1 MKYWIVLIIPL
12 ILYLIGSGLIISL
25 PNDSV
30 YRFYMRIIFR
40 AGTIGSSLLFG
51 LAFFVISKNVASVKV
66 KDYLIIT
73 AVGISTVGI
82 ANEISGLQ
90 QTYGVAAH
98 SLVLLFSY
106 LVGLGLYSSAIFL
119 SQDGK
124 LRTSIRKTALE
135 QSKLLVNIGAIQLK
149 QEIERK
155 VLGAAK
161 QQEETLTGQSGV
173 QSSLTDE
180 EMQYYLSNV
189 LRDIKV
195 IKNYEDILKKEKEI
209 MEESSEFLVC
219 FRFSG
224 IRLSYN
230 NYFEIYKKLMDKY
243 RNGEHRG
250 IRWVT
255 TVDKNSMDLIKEFLK
270 IGVQMR
276 HVKEIPPIDF
286 ALSDKEMLAMIH
298 AIENRSNSDVDNN
311 DGDTMQNLLVT
322 SEPAYI
328 DHFVSIFREL
338 WNNGLDA
345 KDRIIVIEEGL
356 EPEFLEVITDHE
368 KAGRILVDLTTSIM
382 EEALVLLPNDKAML
396 RVDKLGVVEHLINA
410 SKNGAAIKI
419 ICPTTENNINIIKR
433 IEKYAPQI
441 GILNGNEST
450 VGMVITDN
458 SKYIR
463 VEMNQPDAEIFIQA
477 IGFTIYS
484 NSKSSVNSYK
494 SIFELL
500 WKERVLNDELKKADI
515 MQKEFISIAAHEL
528 RSPIQPILASSQL
541 LHSSDMDKI
550 KQKEF
555 TNIIIRNAKR
565 LQSLS
570 QNILDA
576 SRIESKTLELYKDC
590 VILND
595 LISSSIEDV
604 QKTSGVINNNNNNIN
619 VKIEIDCDND
629 CKDVIVDVDS
639 DKIIQVL
646 SNLLSNAV
654 KFTQNGNIS
663 IQIKRAENN
672 QAIVSTRDY
681 GTGINSKILPRLFE
695 KFVTDSNKGTGL
707 GLYISKGI
715 IEAHGG
721 RIWAEN
727 NKDDKG
733 ATFSFSLPLKD

>member
-1 MKYWIVLIIPL
+1 
-12 ILYLIGSGLIISL
+12 
-25 PNDSV
+25 
-30 YRFYMRIIFR
+30 
-40 AGTIGSSLLFG
+40 
-51 LAFFVISKNVASVKV
+51 
-66 KDYLIIT
+66 
-73 AVGISTVGI
+73 
-82 ANEISGLQ
+82 
-90 QTYGVAAH
+90 
-98 SLVLLFSY
+98 
-106 LVGLGLYSSAIFL
+106 
-119 SQDGK
+119 
-124 LRTSIRKTALE
+124 
-135 QSKLLVNIGAIQLK
+135 
-149 QEIERK
+149 
-155 VLGAAK
+155 
-161 QQEETLTGQSGV
+161 
-173 QSSLTDE
+173 
-180 EMQYYLSNV
+180 
-189 LRDIKV
+189 
-195 IKNYEDILKKEKEI
+195 
-209 MEESSEFLVC
+209 
-219 FRFSG
+219 
-224 IRLSYN
+224 
-230 NYFEIYKKLMDKY
+230 
-243 RNGEHRG
+243 
-250 IRWVT
+250 
-255 TVDKNSMDLIKEFLK
+255 
-270 IGVQMR
+270 
-276 HVKEIPPIDF
+276 
-286 ALSDKEMLAMIH
+286 
-298 AIENRSNSDVDNN
+298 
-311 DGDTMQNLLVT
+311 MQNLLVT

-345 KDRIIVIEEGL
+345 KDRIKVIEEGL

-576 SRIESKTLELYKDC
+576 SRIESKTLELYKEC

-604 QKTSGVINNNNNNIN
+604 QKTSGVTNNNNNNNNN
-619 VKIEIDCDND
+619 VKREIDCDND

-672 QAIVSTRDY
+672 QVIVSTRDY

-721 RIWAEN
+721 CIWAEN